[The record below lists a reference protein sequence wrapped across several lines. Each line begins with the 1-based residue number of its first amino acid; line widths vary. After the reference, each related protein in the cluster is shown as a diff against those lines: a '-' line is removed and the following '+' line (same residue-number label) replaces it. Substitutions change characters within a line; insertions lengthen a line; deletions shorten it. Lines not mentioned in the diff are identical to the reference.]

1 MEFKKLLPI
10 LSLFVLTLHA
20 CVNENVKVDTYNAI
34 PKQNWTYVNPVKATL
49 NVTDS
54 TQAYNIYV
62 NFRHTADYKYAN
74 IWLRFHIIGPNQKDV
89 PVRQEFQLAMPDGQ
103 WLGTGSGNLFTY
115 QLIYKQNY
123 KFASTGKYTLI
134 VEQNMRDNPLK
145 AISDVGIYVE
155 LAK

>member
-1 MEFKKLLPI
+1 MELKKLFIYFSFLI
-10 LSLFVLTLHA
+10 LILQS
-20 CVNENVKVDTYNAI
+20 CIDQNIKVDTYNAM

-62 NFRHTADYKYAN
+62 NFRHTADYKYSN
-74 IWLRFHIIGPNQKDV
+74 IWLRFHIIGPNQKDI
-89 PVRQEFQLAMPDGQ
+89 PIRQEFQLAMPDGQ
-103 WLGTGSGNLFTY
+103 WLGNGSGNLFTY

-123 KFASTGKYTLI
+123 KFAGTGKYTLI

-145 AISDVGIYVE
+145 GISDAGIYVE

>member
-1 MEFKKLLPI
+1 MKFKKLL
-10 LSLFVLTLHA
+10 LLFSLLIWVLQA
-20 CVNENVKVDTYNAI
+20 CVNPNVKVDTYNAI

-145 AISDVGIYVE
+145 AVSDVGIYVE